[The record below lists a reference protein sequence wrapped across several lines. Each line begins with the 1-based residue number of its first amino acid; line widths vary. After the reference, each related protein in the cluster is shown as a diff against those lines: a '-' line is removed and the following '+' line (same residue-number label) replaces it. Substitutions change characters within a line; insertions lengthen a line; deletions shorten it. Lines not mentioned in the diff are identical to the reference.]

1 MKVLCVNCVIS
12 EFGGVEFAAMNLALG
27 LIDRGHEVHFLAAEG
42 QKAQMRPSGLPEQSD
57 AKVERDRI
65 RRHYRKFPRIYPL
78 GEQHGP
84 LLKLVWHLQ
93 NLTHP
98 ANESLFADVLNE
110 VMPDV
115 IVLHNITAVG
125 MNIWRTIRKSEI
137 PCIQVIHDLSLVC
150 FNMSRFKAGRQCPRL
165 CIACRFQKTF
175 RFSLIKGAK
184 NFAFVAPSHA
194 TLREIELFADL
205 SAWKRVVIPNPN
217 TFLVKPRD
225 VSPLETP
232 RLLYVGR
239 LDSSKGL
246 EMMLRAAEIA
256 RGSEEFVLDILGAG
270 PLEQQLRSK
279 YANSPWVKFHGS
291 VDQATVADF
300 MSHAAVLLVPS
311 LWAETVPGVAVHALW
326 AELPVLGSKIGGI
339 PEHVVNGQTGRLLP
353 PGDEAAWSA
362 EIARV
367 VRDRPQ
373 VASWSAACHQA
384 AQKLHPQAALDSY
397 ERLMREMI
405 ADRAAYSDASVK
417 TIRK

>member
-27 LIDRGHEVHFLAAEG
+27 LIERGHEVHFLAAEG
-42 QKAQMRPSGLPEQSD
+42 QKAQMRPSGLPAEND
-57 AKVERDRI
+57 AKGRQDGI
-65 RRHYRKFPRIYPL
+65 HRHYRRFPRIYPL
-78 GEQHGP
+78 GEQHG
-84 LLKLVWHLQ
+84 LLRKIVWHVQ
-93 NLTHP
+93 NLAHP
-98 ANESLFADVLNE
+98 ANESLFANVLNE
-110 VMPDV
+110 VMPDA

-125 MNIWRTIRKSEI
+125 MNIWRTIRESQI
-137 PCIQVIHDLSLVC
+137 PCIQVIHDLSLLC

-165 CIACRFQKTF
+165 CVACRLQKTF
-175 RFSLIKGAK
+175 RFSLIKGAT

-205 SAWKRVVIPNPN
+205 SAWRRLVISNPN
-217 TFLVKPRD
+217 TFLVRPRD
-225 VSPLETP
+225 VSPSEMP
-232 RLLYVGR
+232 QLLYVGR

-256 RGSEEFVLDILGAG
+256 HGSEEFVLDILGAG
-270 PLEQQLRSK
+270 PLEQHLRRQ
-279 YANSPWVKFHGS
+279 YANSRWVKFHGS

-300 MSHAAVLLVPS
+300 MSRATVLLVPS

-362 EIARV
+362 EIVRV
-367 VRDRPQ
+367 VKDRPQ
-373 VASWSAACHQA
+373 VAAWSRACRQA
-384 AQKLHPQAALDSY
+384 AQKFNPQGAIDSY

-405 ADRAAYSDASVK
+405 ADRATRSDGVVNRS
-417 TIRK
+417 RE